1 MKKIIVYGSP
11 FWPGCAVMKEV
22 LSDNDINFVY
32 EDITAGMRQLKSFL
46 KLRDT
51 NEKFKDIRGTT
62 TVGLP
67 TVLVDFKDVYVGELT
82 PDEIKQL
89 KE

>member
-11 FWPGCAVMKEV
+11 FWPGCEVMKEV
-22 LSDNDINFVY
+22 LSNNDISFVY
-32 EDITAGMRQLKSFL
+32 EDITSGMRQLKSFL

-51 NEKFKDIRGTT
+51 NEKFDEIRGTT
-62 TVGLP
+62 RVGLP

-82 PDEIKQL
+82 AEEIEQL